1 MAHLGDATAAG
12 GGGDGGEHRSGRRCR
27 SAGALSGGIARGFVR
42 GLEMAPAREETAI
55 SNVWMILEKQQL
67 SGMAHM
73 SELPEMDSHVSLL
86 DKL

>member
-1 MAHLGDATAAG
+1 MAHRGDATAAG

-55 SNVWMILEKQQL
+55 SICVDD
-67 SGMAHM
+67 SGEPAAPGHG
-73 SELPEMDSHVSLL
+73 PHARITGMDSHVSAY
-86 DKL
+86 